1 MRDAWERL
9 PKKGGNMEDCIFCK
23 LANGEIP
30 TDMVYEDDRIACFRD
45 TDPQAPVHVLMVPK
59 RHIPSLDDL
68 TEEDSDLLGY
78 MMIKIKDIAAGEG
91 LENGYRAV
99 INCGEDGQQTVKH
112 LHIHILGKRKMTW
125 PPG

>member
-45 TDPQAPVHVLMVPK
+45 ADPQAPVHVLMVPK
-59 RHIPSLDDL
+59 RHIPSLDEL

>member
-30 TDMVYEDDRIACFRD
+30 TDMVYEDNRIACFRD
-45 TDPQAPVHVLMVPK
+45 ADPQAPVHVLMVPK

>member
-1 MRDAWERL
+1 MS
-9 PKKGGNMEDCIFCK
+9 DCIFCM

-30 TDMVYEDDRIACFRD
+30 TEMVYEDELCACFRD
-45 TDPQAPVHVLMVPK
+45 ASPQAPVHLLLVPK
-59 RHIPSLDDL
+59 IHIASLDDL
-68 TEEDSDLLGY
+68 KEENAELISH
-78 MMIKIKDIAAGEG
+78 MMLKIKDIAAAEG

-99 INCGEDGQQTVKH
+99 INCGEDGQQTVQH

>member
-23 LANGEIP
+23 LANGEIT

-45 TDPQAPVHVLMVPK
+45 ADPQAPVHVLMVPK

>member
-45 TDPQAPVHVLMVPK
+45 ADPQAPVHVLMVPK

-78 MMIKIKDIAAGEG
+78 MMIKIKEIAAGEG

>member
-1 MRDAWERL
+1 
-9 PKKGGNMEDCIFCK
+9 MEDCIFCK

-45 TDPQAPVHVLMVPK
+45 ADPQAPVHVLMVPK

-78 MMIKIKDIAAGEG
+78 MMIKIKEIAAGEG

>member
-1 MRDAWERL
+1 
-9 PKKGGNMEDCIFCK
+9 MEDCIFCK

-45 TDPQAPVHVLMVPK
+45 ADPQAPVHILMVPK

-91 LENGYRAV
+91 LKNGYRAV

>member
-45 TDPQAPVHVLMVPK
+45 ADPQAPVHILMVPK

>member
-1 MRDAWERL
+1 
-9 PKKGGNMEDCIFCK
+9 MEDCIFCK

-45 TDPQAPVHVLMVPK
+45 ADPQAPVHVLMVPK

-91 LENGYRAV
+91 LENGYRVV

>member
-1 MRDAWERL
+1 MD
-9 PKKGGNMEDCIFCK
+9 DCIFCK

-30 TDMVYEDDRIACFRD
+30 TEMVYQDDRIACFKD
-45 TDPQAPVHVLMVPK
+45 ASPQAPVHVLMVPK
-59 RHIPSLDDL
+59 RHIASLDDL
-68 TEEDSDLLGY
+68 TPEDEELMGY
-78 MMIKIKDIAAGEG
+78 MMLKIKDIASSLG

-112 LHIHILGKRKMTW
+112 LHIHILGKRKLTW

>member
-45 TDPQAPVHVLMVPK
+45 ADPQAPVHVLMVPK

-112 LHIHILGKRKMTW
+112 LHIHIFGKRKMTW

>member
-45 TDPQAPVHVLMVPK
+45 ADPQAPVHVLMVPK

>member
-45 TDPQAPVHVLMVPK
+45 ADPQAPVHVLMVPK

-112 LHIHILGKRKMTW
+112 LHIHILGKRKMIW

>member
-45 TDPQAPVHVLMVPK
+45 ADPQAPVHVLMVPK

-68 TEEDSDLLGY
+68 MEEDSDLLGY

-112 LHIHILGKRKMTW
+112 LHIHILGKRKLTW

>member
-1 MRDAWERL
+1 MD
-9 PKKGGNMEDCIFCK
+9 DCIFCK

-30 TDMVYEDDRIACFRD
+30 TEMVYQDDRIACFKD
-45 TDPQAPVHVLMVPK
+45 ASPQAPVHVLMVPK
-59 RHIPSLDDL
+59 RHIASLDDL
-68 TEEDSDLLGY
+68 TPEDEELMGY
-78 MMIKIKDIAAGEG
+78 MMMKIKDIASSLG

-112 LHIHILGKRKMTW
+112 LHIHILGKRKLTW